1 MDFVLIKS
9 ESKQALAGNRL
20 MFLIAILVTV
30 FISGALSG
38 IAGLGILIS
47 PVLSAGLFFIGTD
60 LLERKKFDFNR
71 LFDLFKDLNH
81 AIKVIAVYLLVNLII
96 IGGLF
101 LLIVPGVIWGLKYS
115 QAVYIMIENPETDIM
130 QALRSSGEMM
140 NGYKADLFVFHLSF
154 IGHFILGVLTLGIYF
169 LYFIPYY
176 QIAQYNY
183 YFHLK
188 KVTNPVSN
196 NNKHTNDDFIID
208 QKDYQI

>member
-1 MDFVLIKS
+1 M
-9 ESKQALAGNRL
+9 
-20 MFLIAILVTV
+20 
-30 FISGALSG
+30 
-38 IAGLGILIS
+38 
-47 PVLSAGLFFIGTD
+47 LSAGLFFIGTD

-96 IGGLF
+96 IVGLF

-169 LYFIPYY
+169 FILYSI
-176 QIAQYNY
+176 
-183 YFHLK
+183 L
-188 KVTNPVSN
+188 SN
-196 NNKHTNDDFIID
+196 STIQLLFSFKEGNKPSF
-208 QKDYQI
+208 K